1 MKKIPDIL
9 QLEKK
14 LETLKNTNIFS
25 ETGDEVLQSIAE
37 SLTDLSV
44 KKEKIIIRK
53 GEIGNAMYIIVK
65 GKVRVHDGNH
75 VLSKL
80 GAGDVFGEYSLID
93 EETRSASITAEEPT
107 QLLKLDQKDFYE
119 LTSKNLEI
127 KEGVLKVLLKR
138 MRHMNIL
145 EEKLSKSY
153 LKIQKQKEEIEK
165 QHLNIKEQKKLL
177 EEQNFDLIN
186 LNEEKNHLISVVVH
200 GLRNPLTSSLCMVDL
215 LKAEEQKLCNT
226 HSEYA
231 TIIQR
236 SLQRMNDM
244 INQILD
250 VNKIESKKFRLK
262 LEKINLTK
270 LIKQVHKNFEHSI
283 FQKNLII
290 TLNLDNLHAKLNKVY
305 VLQIFDNL
313 ISNAIKY
320 SDNGKT
326 IDIKLYEVNNKVRIE
341 IKDEGPGIAKK
352 ELNNIFDKYQ
362 RQTTTSKPCEQSQG
376 LGLSIV
382 KKYVT
387 AMNGKVWCE
396 SEINKGSTFIVE
408 FIKFIEN
415 TG

>member
-9 QLEKK
+9 QPEKK
-14 LETLKNTNIFS
+14 LETLKNTSIFS
-25 ETGDEVLQSIAE
+25 ETSDKILQSIAE
-37 SLTDLSV
+37 SLTELSV
-44 KKEKIIIRK
+44 KKEKTIIHK
-53 GEIGNAMYIIVK
+53 GETGNAMYIIVK
-65 GKVRVHDGNH
+65 GKVRVHDGAH

-119 LTSKNLEI
+119 LTTKNLEI
-127 KEGVLKVLLKR
+127 IEGVLKVLLKR

-145 EEKLSKSY
+145 EEKLAKSY
-153 LKIQKQKEEIEK
+153 LKIQKQKNEIEK
-165 QHLNIKEQKKLL
+165 QHIDIKEQKKLL

-200 GLRNPLTSSLCMVDL
+200 GLRNPLTSSLCMVDM

-231 TIIQR
+231 SIIQR

-262 LEKINLTK
+262 LEKINLPK

-290 TLNLDNLHAKLNKVY
+290 TLNLDNLHAKLNEVY
-305 VLQIFDNL
+305 VLQIIDNL

-326 IDIKLYEVNNKVRIE
+326 IDINLYEVNNKVRIE
-341 IKDEGPGIAKK
+341 IKDEGPGIAEE

-362 RQTTTSKPCEQSQG
+362 RQTTASKSGKQSSG

-415 TG
+415 MD